1 MKPSKSKPFVAAEC
15 LIDTTPT
22 LDQLH
27 ESRTLAELK
36 DMAHLL
42 NLATDHDSLRRA
54 LDVALPRVLLA
65 LDEGRIEAKDA
76 QADTMLMGL
85 LLVALEFL
93 LDGLFAAKVT
103 RH

>member
-1 MKPSKSKPFVAAEC
+1 MKPGKPFVAEC
-15 LIDTTPT
+15 LIGTTPT

-27 ESRTLAELK
+27 QSRTLAELK
-36 DMAHLL
+36 DMAQLL
-42 NLATDHDSLRRA
+42 NLQTDHDSLRRA

-65 LDEGRIEAKDA
+65 LDEERIEAKDA
-76 QADTMLMGL
+76 GADTMLMGL

-93 LDGLFAAKVT
+93 LDGGFAAKVT